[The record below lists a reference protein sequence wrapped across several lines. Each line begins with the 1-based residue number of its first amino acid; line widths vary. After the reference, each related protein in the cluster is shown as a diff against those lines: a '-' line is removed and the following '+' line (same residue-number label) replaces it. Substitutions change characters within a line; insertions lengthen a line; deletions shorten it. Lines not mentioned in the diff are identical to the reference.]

1 MFEASTFLTTEK
13 SEVSSANNLEFD
25 AKFSDKSM
33 ILMKNNSD
41 PRIEPWETLASIL
54 AHKEYCPF
62 NMTLWILID
71 KFFFK
76 YEGGFKLTYPHLPRK
91 KYPQKLQPYLG

>member
-13 SEVSSANNLEFD
+13 SEVSSANNLGFD
-25 AKFSDKSM
+25 VKCSDKSI

-62 NMTLWILID
+62 NMTLWILIS
-71 KFFFK
+71 KKSVKVFK
-76 YEGGFKLTYPHLPRK
+76 SSPGIPLCL
-91 KYPQKLQPYLG
+91 LS